1 MRTGDKM
8 RKRSGGCKRTYA
20 FQYMMVCI
28 EREFIPNF
36 MDPLTESFKIIS
48 VLTVASFSRT
58 TTVCP
63 SGSLKAADVSMGQ
76 PAVMHISPTLDMTS
90 PIQREKA
97 IDNRLYD
104 DSLCNLLCGA
114 LSQTLQNNHNL
125 DQVL

>member
-1 MRTGDKM
+1 
-8 RKRSGGCKRTYA
+8 
-20 FQYMMVCI
+20 
-28 EREFIPNF
+28 

-90 PIQREKA
+90 PIKRAMQLITGYIIKVFE
-97 IDNRLYD
+97 I
-104 DSLCNLLCGA
+104 
-114 LSQTLQNNHNL
+114 
-125 DQVL
+125 